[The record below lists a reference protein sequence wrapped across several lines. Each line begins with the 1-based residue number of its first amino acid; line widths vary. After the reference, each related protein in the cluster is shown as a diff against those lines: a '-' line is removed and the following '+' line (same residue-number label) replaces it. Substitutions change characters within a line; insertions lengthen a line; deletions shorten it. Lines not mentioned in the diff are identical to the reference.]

1 MATNSLLLKYCI
13 KDSLE
18 TFDPYDIWK
27 IKLGEITKRFYNFN
41 KFLGIIPAIILT
53 CFDFFINNKLRL
65 FYKKQEYPVVR
76 AFAAM
81 SLLNQY
87 KCEINENL
95 LLNIE
100 KHLDWL
106 KNNYSKGYSGYC
118 WGINF
123 IHVVSNKVNYPK
135 DQPFSTITPYV
146 LEAFLNYKEITNDN
160 CYDDVI
166 HKIFLFFENDIKI
179 IEETEDYLITS
190 YGTFKD
196 RIVINAISYTLY
208 SYSLFLNIYKDKDG
222 YIKNKIIKLYNYIRE
237 NQKENGSWLYSP
249 EGDSFIDCFHS
260 CFILKN
266 LIKASAFIDLKE
278 VDVVI
283 EKGYGYIEENF
294 YNIKYGLYKRF
305 TKSNKPSIIK
315 FDLYDNAEMLNL
327 LLLLNKYDLALEL
340 KNNIEKV
347 FIKGEDIYSVID
359 LFGNKKNKN
368 TLRWAVMPYLYS
380 ISKM

>member
-1 MATNSLLLKYCI
+1 LELITKYCLQEN
-13 KDSLE
+13 LE
-18 TFDPYDIWK
+18 TFDPYDIWM
-27 IKLGEITKRFYNFN
+27 TN
-41 KFLGIIPAIILT
+41 LGIRIKKIYNKNKLIGTIPAGALT
-53 CFDFFINNKLRL
+53 IFDYFLNNNYRI
-65 FYKKQEYPVVR
+65 FYKKKEQPIVR
-76 AFAAM
+76 ALA
-81 SLLNQY
+81 SLTLLNLY
-87 KCEINENL
+87 KHDHDKKYLEFIKE
-95 LLNIE
+95 
-100 KHLDWL
+100 HLEWL
-106 KNNYSKGYSGYC
+106 KENSSSLTNNYG

-123 IHVVSNKVNYPK
+123 KHVVSNKVNYPK

-249 EGDSFIDCFHS
+249 EGNSFIDCFHS

-278 VDVVI
+278 VNVVI